1 MYNGK
6 VVVINSLTD
15 KSFEVEHM
23 ELDEVMI
30 VKNIPDDEDI
40 LKWVSMPSHTNIVT
54 AYDNF
59 EYDGK

>member
-1 MYNGK
+1 
-6 VVVINSLTD
+6 
-15 KSFEVEHM
+15 M